1 MRNVPLKRQE
11 ETNSSEMSMSSKAKA
26 RAMFKIKGGK
36 ETWRLNAILTLDQSV
51 VNREDALRDTTE
63 STDKFGT

>member
-26 RAMFKIKGGK
+26 RAMFEIKGGK
-36 ETWRLNAILTLDQSV
+36 RRGD
-51 VNREDALRDTTE
+51 
-63 STDKFGT
+63 